1 MTRSPTPAPV
11 TKLVMP
17 VTKVR
22 TGRPLLGQVAMTAA
36 ERQRRRRAALKD
48 VPNDTP
54 ETWARATVL
63 KATPVSA
70 AIARLDFWGWAATG
84 SFWRAA
90 ASPDFVDARA
100 RAAAIHA
107 RR

>member
-1 MTRSPTPAPV
+1 MRI
-11 TKLVMP
+11 L
-17 VTKVR
+17 
-22 TGRPLLGQVAMTAA
+22 GRPSGEDLPSRPIVFSGVSFGA
-36 ERQRRRRAALKD
+36 
-48 VPNDTP
+48 P
-54 ETWARATVL
+54 EARARATVL

-84 SFWRAA
+84 SFLRPA

-107 RR
+107 RRSPSRTPTPRARTTEAPPARRVSTD